1 MAATPGIPGCP
12 DLTNDQNDPTKKGMD
27 VMDRAEVLERI
38 DEVAG
43 FGVWRG
49 DANVHE
55 EAIENLEYFVRPADG
70 FRDGDAVRIAA
81 ALSRAMDEW
90 VADARSDGS
99 GRPGVVYAWFDG
111 QAGQLRMSFVSG
123 DRGDPVQDPSS
134 VRLSDRGDRCGIR
147 GRGGSGGRRRV
158 EHLCPGGAGNGM
170 TRDDERPCSGVTHPE
185 QGRLPVPVAIGSS
198 GGLGTRPPAG
208 RTCQNSRDLR
218 KPV

>member
-1 MAATPGIPGCP
+1 
-12 DLTNDQNDPTKKGMD
+12 
-27 VMDRAEVLERI
+27 MDRAEVLERI

-123 DRGDPVQDPSS
+123 DRGAIPFRIRLRFVSRIEEIVAEYVAGEDPVGAAELNIFAQE
-134 VRLSDRGDRCGIR
+134 V
-147 GRGGSGGRRRV
+147 
-158 EHLCPGGAGNGM
+158 PGTA
-170 TRDDERPCSGVTHPE
+170 
-185 QGRLPVPVAIGSS
+185 
-198 GGLGTRPPAG
+198 
-208 RTCQNSRDLR
+208 
-218 KPV
+218 